1 MDTVLQGLV
10 GNNYFVYL
18 DDIII
23 FGSTIKE
30 HNRNLA
36 ILLDRL
42 QNLGLKIQPDKCEFL
57 KSELEYLGYIVT

>member
-23 FGSTIKE
+23 FGSIIKE

-57 KSELEYLGYIVT
+57 KSELKYLGYIVT

>member
-57 KSELEYLGYIVT
+57 KSELKYLGYIVT